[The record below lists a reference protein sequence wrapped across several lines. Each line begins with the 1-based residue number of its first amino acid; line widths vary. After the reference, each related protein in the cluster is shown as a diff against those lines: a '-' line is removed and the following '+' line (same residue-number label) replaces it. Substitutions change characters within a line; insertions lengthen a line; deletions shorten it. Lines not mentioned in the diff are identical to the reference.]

1 MRFNAV
7 CLALSAA
14 LGAPPAHGQL
24 VCLFET
30 PLLFPPPHGVIA
42 VAVDDLDGDGD
53 QDVIVPEFGKIDGS
67 GAISVFRNTGDG
79 TLATPETYDA
89 PGIHMSVAVGH
100 LNADQAPDIALPNFG
115 AGTVSIYLNQ
125 GDGTF
130 ATPVEYAAG
139 VPGPRG
145 IAIGDMD
152 GDGDNDLVVGDLFV
166 NVHAVMFNDGA
177 GVFRR
182 ASTFTEAGTTIDVSL
197 ADLDGDTDL
206 DAVFVFNGVY
216 VHRNLGDGTFEPG
229 AQLAAGQFGSV
240 ITADLDDD
248 GHLDIAVTQ
257 TLQNSDTDNVIVFF
271 NGGDGTTFKQSV
283 FPVNKLT
290 RDIAT
295 GDFNDDGRLDLV
307 ASHVSTVNKISVLRN
322 VGDRDFDDP
331 VEFTPGT
338 YPQSIVV
345 ADMTGD
351 GLDDIVAA
359 LEFHNPPSVAV
370 MINGFTIGG
379 DVDRD
384 GMVNFS
390 DLLAVLAAWGPY
402 EPCPPFKPEDLD
414 EDCEVGFSDLLVVLA
429 TWGPCE

>member
-7 CLALSAA
+7 CLALSVA
-14 LGAPPAHGQL
+14 LGAGPAHGQL

-53 QDVIVPEFGKIDGS
+53 QDVIVPEFGNADGS

-89 PGIHMSVAVGH
+89 PGIRMSLAIGH
-100 LNADQAPDIALPNFG
+100 LNADLAPDIALPNFV
-115 AGTVSIYLNQ
+115 AGTISIYLNQ

-130 ATPVEYAAG
+130 APPVAHAAG
-139 VPGPRG
+139 VPNPRG

-152 GDGDNDLVVGDLFV
+152 GDGDNDLVVGDPFV
-166 NVHAVMFNDGA
+166 NVHAVIFNDGA
-177 GVFRR
+177 GVFPN
-182 ASTFTEAGTTIDVSL
+182 ASTFIDGGTTIDVSL
-197 ADLDGDTDL
+197 GDLDGDTDL

-229 AQLAAGQFGSV
+229 VLLAAGQFGSV

-257 TLQNSDTDNVIVFF
+257 TLHNSDTDNVIVFS
-271 NGGDGTTFKQSV
+271 NGGDGTTFEQAV
-283 FPVNKLT
+283 FSVNKLT

-295 GDFNDDGRLDLV
+295 GDFNDDGRLDL
-307 ASHVSTVNKISVLRN
+307 ATSHVSNVNRISVLGN
-322 VGDRDFDDP
+322 IGDGDFDDP
-331 VEFTPGT
+331 VEFAPGT
-338 YPQSIVV
+338 YPQSIAV

-351 GLDDIVAA
+351 GLDDIVAG
-359 LEFHNPPSVAV
+359 LEFQNPPSVAV
-370 MINGFTIGG
+370 MINAFALAG
-379 DVDRD
+379 DVDGD
-384 GMVNFS
+384 GVVGILDFLE
-390 DLLAVLAAWGPY
+390 LLGAWGPCPD
-402 EPCPPFKPEDLD
+402 PCPPSCASDFD
-414 EDCEVGFSDLLVVLA
+414 EDCAVGVADFLILLGNW
-429 TWGPCE
+429 TI